1 MVNMSTVFVETDHPR
16 GQAANA
22 GQFREKKNDSP
33 SGALVAEHTNP
44 LAVRFDTLEEK
55 IEAMKEELA
64 IGVAELAEDENW
76 QRHLEVM
83 SQFHQYSFQNQ
94 ILISIQRPNAT
105 RVAGFKVWKGVG
117 RSVMKG
123 EKGIAI
129 LAPKVINRRNKETG
143 EPELDANGK
152 PVRAVV
158 GFTSATVFD
167 VSQTDGE
174 PLPEVYQ
181 ELSEDPPA
189 GFVEDLEAA
198 IVANGFEVVYE
209 KTGSAALGYTS
220 PSSKRVVIDPDLS
233 PGTRATTLAHELGHI
248 ECGHLERMDEYHSG
262 HGGCR
267 GEMEVQAESFS
278 YVLARMN
285 GMQTNLKPAS
295 EYVAGWG
302 RHDKDAL
309 RKVGDTLQKA
319 VKGAVGRVK
328 WRNHEA

>member
-1 MVNMSTVFVETDHPR
+1 MSTAFIETDHPR
-16 GQAANA
+16 AATS
-22 GQFREKKNDSP
+22 GRFVDKVNDAP
-33 SGALVAEHTNP
+33 TGELAPAHVNP
-44 LAVRFDTLEEK
+44 LAQRFDTLEEK
-55 IEAMKEELA
+55 IEAMKDELA
-64 IGVAELAEDENW
+64 AGVADLAEDENW
-76 QRHLEVM
+76 KRHLDVM
-83 SQFHQYSFQNQ
+83 SKFHQYSFQNQ
-94 ILISIQRPNAT
+94 ILISIQRPGAT
-105 RVAGFKVWKGVG
+105 RVAGFKVWKGLG

-129 LAPKVINRRNKETG
+129 LAPRVINRRNKETG
-143 EPELDANGK
+143 EPELDEHGK
-152 PVRAVV
+152 PKRAVV

-189 GFVEDLEAA
+189 GFVEDLEKA
-198 IVANGFEVVYE
+198 IVANGYQVVYE
-209 KTGSAALGYTS
+209 ETGSAALGFTS

-248 ECGHLERMDEYHSG
+248 ECGHLDRLEEYHTG

-278 YVLARMN
+278 YVLAKMN
-285 GMQTNLKPAS
+285 GMRTNLKPAS
-295 EYVAGWG
+295 EYVASWQQT
-302 RHDKDAL
+302 DKDAL

-319 VKGAVGRVK
+319 IKGAVGRVS
-328 WRNHEA
+328 WQNHTA

>member
-1 MVNMSTVFVETDHPR
+1 MSAPFIETEHPR
-16 GQAANA
+16 GQVGNA
-22 GQFREKKNDSP
+22 GQFREKQNDAP
-33 SGALVAEHTNP
+33 AGDLAPVHVNP
-44 LAVRFDTLEEK
+44 LAQRFDTLEEK
-55 IEAMKEELA
+55 IDAMKEELA
-64 IGVAELAEDENW
+64 AGVAELANDENW
-76 QRHLEVM
+76 LRHLDVM
-83 SQFHQYSFQNQ
+83 RQFHQYSFQNQ

-105 RVAGFKVWKGVG
+105 RVAGFKVWKGLG
-117 RSVMKG
+117 RNVMKG

-152 PVRAVV
+152 PIRAVV

-167 VSQTDGE
+167 VSQTDGDA
-174 PLPEVYQ
+174 LPEVYQ
-181 ELSEDPPA
+181 ELSEEPPA
-189 GFVEDLEAA
+189 GYIDDLEAA
-198 IVANGFEVVYE
+198 ITANGYRVEYR
-209 KTGSAALGYTS
+209 KTGSAALGFTR
-220 PSSKRVVIDPDLS
+220 PNEKLVVIDPDLS

-248 ECGHLERMDEYHSG
+248 ECGHMDRLDEYHTG

-278 YVLARMN
+278 YVLSQMN
-285 GMQTNLKPAS
+285 GMKTNLRPAS

-302 RHDKDAL
+302 SHNTDAL

-328 WRNHEA
+328 WQNQEA